1 MLWAHAAGC
10 PCSSELHHIG
20 ARLVHKMS
28 SCSSDVDSDVDSD
41 VSSDVATD
49 SRWNAVLFRLFFT
62 DDVAFRRKVA
72 LGLVVAVAVAIMM
85 CDHKNDHIAAWL
97 VVALAYARVQ
107 QSTSYEKAVY
117 AAKASIA
124 QQRSARALTAM

>member
-1 MLWAHAAGC
+1 MQWARANGCLWGLWSSRSCTRICSASRLGLQPQEQQSIQDAMLWAHAAGC

-85 CDHKNDHIAAWL
+85 VL
-97 VVALAYARVQ
+97 VVAM
-107 QSTSYEKAVY
+107 
-117 AAKASIA
+117 
-124 QQRSARALTAM
+124 RAC